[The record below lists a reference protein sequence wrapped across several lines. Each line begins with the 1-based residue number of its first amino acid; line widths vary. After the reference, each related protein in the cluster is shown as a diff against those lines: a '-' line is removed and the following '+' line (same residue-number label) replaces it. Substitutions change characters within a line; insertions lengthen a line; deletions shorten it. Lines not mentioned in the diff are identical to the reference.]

1 MKQDVIE
8 LDGAIGGGQV
18 LRSGLSLS
26 MVTGLTLRIK
36 IFAPSAAGQG

>member
-26 MVTGLTLRIK
+26 IQRTASKGRST
-36 IFAPSAAGQG
+36 